1 MIDKAPSSYEEGAL
15 LFSIKKALTTK
26 NDFFSVVD
34 SITLYN
40 KMDSFHF
47 GLLKK

>member
-26 NDFFSVVD
+26 NDFLVWLIQSAY
-34 SITLYN
+34 I
-40 KMDSFHF
+40 KR
-47 GLLKK
+47 